1 MKGPDFDHDHRCT
14 DFLERL
20 SRYLD
25 DELPEAERSVI
36 EHHLR
41 DCPCCGDV
49 LDSLKF
55 TLTACH
61 EKGRPALPRD
71 VRQRARERVAELLR
85 QAPRRKPGI
94 RG

>member
-1 MKGPDFDHDHRCT
+1 MKGPDLDHDHRCA

-25 DELPEAERSVI
+25 DDLPEAERSAI
-36 EHHLR
+36 ERHLH

-61 EKGRPALPRD
+61 EKGRPTLPRD
-71 VRQRARERVAELLR
+71 VRQRARARVNDLLR
-85 QAPRRKPGI
+85 QVPQKKARTR
-94 RG
+94 